1 MVGRLV
7 LAGEKGRFRLEED
20 RLGPLE
26 VVRAVVYAPE
36 GLPPWRLRWRLRRAE
51 RALVRAGAG
60 RVVLDGGFPYGD
72 RLALLRPVDPLPFFR
87 GCADVLALG
96 ALEAEG
102 VDRRRGRVALSAPRL
117 CAELERA
124 ADRRP
129 GGGGSCPVSPAQV
142 WPSGEPALGGGGR
155 DRGVWSGWGALGT
168 ERGAVRGRL
177 PGRAHPHGGG
187 GGAAAGVCPPG
198 AGPAVGAG
206 GGAAGGFESYPGR
219 DVKRVELFGSSTLL
233 NHTGLKNAAIVL
245 ELGKQDDSGPG
256 RRADGSDPEQGFK
269 VKNHLK
275 DRGQSDGGSHDQ
287 YPRSHRLS
295 ILGGVGF
302 GDPCAVI
309 PMNG

>member
-1 MVGRLV
+1 MDMVGRLV

-124 ADRRP
+124 AERLCPQVRGLLIDAPGGEDYARYLQARFGLPVTPPAAGADATVAFGP
-129 GGGGSCPVSPAQV
+129 GGGRWGRCLELYGTAD
-142 WPSGEPALGGGGR
+142 LGGLTAAVEEVELPE
-155 DRGVWSGWGALGT
+155 DCWDQVLALLW
-168 ERGAVRGRL
+168 ERGEVRRENL
-177 PGRAHPHGGG
+177 RVIRAG
-187 GGAAAGVCPPG
+187 
-198 AGPAVGAG
+198 
-206 GGAAGGFESYPGR
+206 
-219 DVKRVELFGSSTLL
+219 
-233 NHTGLKNAAIVL
+233 
-245 ELGKQDDSGPG
+245 
-256 RRADGSDPEQGFK
+256 
-269 VKNHLK
+269 
-275 DRGQSDGGSHDQ
+275 
-287 YPRSHRLS
+287 
-295 ILGGVGF
+295 
-302 GDPCAVI
+302 
-309 PMNG
+309 M